1 MDYKK
6 VNNALR
12 KLSDTATKRV
22 LCPADFVDIC
32 KSVNVCKMYYDI
44 DLGYGRYTN
53 PRTNKLIISNDIK
66 DGKIILYDEGISSD
80 LKLKYTYYYDD
91 MEYVHAFIEFHEGI
105 KKEDLELELDLYQFL
120 ADQMYIIVSRQNIRF
135 MLDYAENY
143 DIQTSIPNIYYLHR
157 FYHLIT
163 KTIDATEY
171 AVIFANL
178 RNFKYINQTFGVRAG
193 DNVMIK
199 LAHTVIELADKEE
212 CVSRMG
218 GDNYV
223 FLVKKAHLNE
233 YIEKLQNIKISGL
246 DFLPNKSIDISFWT
260 GISTVEDD
268 DANIKSLVEQA
279 SVACSLGKQQ
289 LKKPV
294 VFYDSDLA
302 AMMAHS
308 RNITAMFRPATEN
321 HEFVPF
327 FQPKVNM
334 LTGELIGMEALCR
347 WKHDGIFIFPDQF
360 IPVLD
365 RQGLIHELD
374 MTILKET
381 CLAIRRWLDM
391 GIEPP
396 RVSFNISRKNLFV
409 PDIEQ
414 KILDIVKSC
423 NITTDRLETEITE
436 TAREDEIDRL
446 ISFLSKLKQNGMQIA
461 IDDFGTGYSSLSLIH
476 NINADIIKIDKSF
489 VSALGRDSRSGVLI
503 ETIIQIADRLDMDVI
518 AEGVETADEGRRLID
533 MGCINAQGYYYSKPV
548 DFDTITDMIKNNG
561 FKPIIS

>member
-1 MDYKK
+1 MDHKK

-12 KLSDTATKRV
+12 KLSDTATRRV

-44 DLGYGRYTN
+44 DLGYGRYTD

-105 KKEDLELELDLYQFL
+105 KKEDLELDLYQFL
-120 ADQMYIIVSRQNIRF
+120 ADQMYIIVSRQNIRL

-143 DIQTSIPNIYYLHR
+143 DIQTSIPNISYLHR

-302 AMMAHS
+302 AMTAHS
-308 RNITAMFRPATEN
+308 RNITAMFRPAAEN

-347 WKHDGIFIFPDQF
+347 WKHDGKFIFPDQF

-414 KILDIVKSC
+414 RILDIVKSC

-446 ISFLSKLKQNGMQIA
+446 IGFLSKLKQNGMQIA

-489 VSALGRDSRSGVLI
+489 VSALGRDSRSGILI

-561 FKPIIS
+561 FKPIIF

>member
-1 MDYKK
+1 M
-6 VNNALR
+6 
-12 KLSDTATKRV
+12 
-22 LCPADFVDIC
+22 
-32 KSVNVCKMYYDI
+32 
-44 DLGYGRYTN
+44 
-53 PRTNKLIISNDIK
+53 
-66 DGKIILYDEGISSD
+66 
-80 LKLKYTYYYDD
+80 
-91 MEYVHAFIEFHEGI
+91 
-105 KKEDLELELDLYQFL
+105 
-120 ADQMYIIVSRQNIRF
+120 
-135 MLDYAENY
+135 
-143 DIQTSIPNIYYLHR
+143 
-157 FYHLIT
+157 
-163 KTIDATEY
+163 
-171 AVIFANL
+171 
-178 RNFKYINQTFGVRAG
+178 
-193 DNVMIK
+193 
-199 LAHTVIELADKEE
+199 
-212 CVSRMG
+212 
-218 GDNYV
+218 
-223 FLVKKAHLNE
+223 
-233 YIEKLQNIKISGL
+233 
-246 DFLPNKSIDISFWT
+246 
-260 GISTVEDD
+260 
-268 DANIKSLVEQA
+268 EQA

-302 AMMAHS
+302 AMTAHS
-308 RNITAMFRPATEN
+308 RNITAMFRPAAEN

-347 WKHDGIFIFPDQF
+347 WKHDGKFIFPDQF

-414 KILDIVKSC
+414 RILDIVKSC

-436 TAREDEIDRL
+436 TAREDELDRL
-446 ISFLSKLKQNGMQIA
+446 IGFLSKLKQNGMQIA

-489 VSALGRDSRSGVLI
+489 VSALGRDSRSGILI

-533 MGCINAQGYYYSKPV
+533 MGCINAQGYY
-548 DFDTITDMIKNNG
+548 
-561 FKPIIS
+561 